1 MIKITTNDLNLL
13 SKKLNI
19 SVAQTE
25 LLTDQDS
32 DLYLITQKLSPELSD
47 EEIKELS
54 FPLNYQS
61 YILKHAQNINEKEK
75 KYVITSVISLFPKM
89 LHTIKTLK
97 LIVDYTGN
105 EEIAKKNLILCGLF
119 NSEYSTMHLV
129 TMEKGFKNTPIDI
142 KNIQFWI
149 QLLNNSNFL
158 RKKSIDL
165 ILKSV

>member
-1 MIKITTNDLNLL
+1 MTKITTQDLNLL

-32 DLYLITQKLSPELSD
+32 DLYLITQKLSPQLSD
-47 EEIKELS
+47 EEIKDLS

-61 YILKHAQNINEKEK
+61 YILKNTQDIDEKEK
-75 KYVITSVISLFPKM
+75 KYIINSIILLFPKM
-89 LHTIKTLK
+89 LHAVKTLK

-119 NSEYSTMHLV
+119 NSEYTTMHLV
-129 TMEKGFKNTPIDI
+129 TMQKGFKNTPIDI

-149 QLLNNSNFL
+149 KLLNNSNFL